1 MKKIKVFALPS
12 HQTKDRTSGVDFAR
26 IIQPMKHLDGYTDED
41 VEFEVDVYD
50 IAKEVNWLD
59 VAKKYDIIYFNYL
72 NSPWGFA
79 AMGAMA
85 RKFKRK
91 IVMDLDDNL
100 WGIREDNPAHEV
112 YQKGGDEIRDFT
124 AICNEVDYIT
134 VTNSYLKNVVINNT
148 YKKHDKVIVFP
159 NYVDLKL
166 YSHRSKFKDTE
177 QIQLVHYGS
186 TTHFEDLSKRG
197 VYDGCWENSLRVSK
211 RQYSL
216 YWRIHPEIQTAL
228 GQTL

>member
-112 YQKGGDEIRDFT
+112 YQKAEMRF
-124 AICNEVDYIT
+124 
-134 VTNSYLKNVVINNT
+134 VTSPQFAT
-148 YKKHDKVIVFP
+148 
-159 NYVDLKL
+159 KL
-166 YSHRSKFKDTE
+166 T
-177 QIQLVHYGS
+177 I
-186 TTHFEDLSKRG
+186 
-197 VYDGCWENSLRVSK
+197 
-211 RQYSL
+211 
-216 YWRIHPEIQTAL
+216 
-228 GQTL
+228 